1 VSCGIGIR
9 PQPDQVADEMA
20 IRGLAHAF
28 ADAVNR
34 RDAAAFESLWDD
46 TGVWEIGAPLH
57 SKAEGS
63 TSIAAHFL
71 KLWDAMDFL
80 VQQVHSGVVTIDGDR
95 AKSRWS
101 VQETGRRRDGGPYN
115 NHAFYEDEM
124 VKRDGS
130 WRFVRRNYRY
140 VWLDLKSTIG
150 GDVLKLERRLSQS
163 QGAATAISSTLEGK
177 QK

>member
-1 VSCGIGIR
+1 MVPSNLS
-9 PQPDQVADEMA
+9 PTE
-20 IRGLAHAF
+20 AHPSALF
-28 ADAVNR
+28 R
-34 RDAAAFESLWDD
+34 
-46 TGVWEIGAPLH
+46 
-57 SKAEGS
+57 
-63 TSIAAHFL
+63 
-71 KLWDAMDFL
+71 
-80 VQQVHSGVVTIDGDR
+80 
-95 AKSRWS
+95 
-101 VQETGRRRDGGPYN
+101 YN
-115 NHAFYEDEM
+115 NHAFYEDKM

>member
-1 VSCGIGIR
+1 MSRAIGIQ

-46 TGVWEIGAPLH
+46 NGVWEIGAPLH

-63 TSIAAHFL
+63 KSIADQFL
-71 KLWDAMDFL
+71 KLLDAMEFF
-80 VQQVHSGVVTIDGDR
+80 VQQVHSAVVTIDGDR

-140 VWLDLKSTIG
+140 VWLDLKSTVG
-150 GDVLKLERRLSQS
+150 GDVIKLERRLPQS
-163 QGAATAISSTLEGK
+163 QGAATVISSTLEGE